1 MFIRQIYPTIFT
13 YFGIER
19 CYINISNNDVEDS
32 YGKLYIQFDSYD
44 NIRFFIN
51 KYNDTLVL
59 KGIEMEYEYI
69 NYINNINIIWL
80 HESNLTI
87 ILFEKKYKNEINN
100 IEYKSDDSYL
110 NKTNELMESKTD
122 YLEQV
127 IEHNEI
133 CIYMYKYKEN
143 DCISKIIMREYV
155 KNHKVVNR

>member
-69 NYINNINIIWL
+69 NYINNI
-80 HESNLTI
+80 TI
-87 ILFEKKYKNEINN
+87 IYIIINL
-100 IEYKSDDSYL
+100 K
-110 NKTNELMESKTD
+110 LMMMF
-122 YLEQV
+122 Y
-127 IEHNEI
+127 
-133 CIYMYKYKEN
+133 
-143 DCISKIIMREYV
+143 
-155 KNHKVVNR
+155 